1 MFSDSPAGFDYPVSH
16 ETRHPIYGSNANA
29 LLEDA
34 ALTDLAERNDV
45 GKSTLAPADGSGDWS
60 DDLTTRSGYRFHV
73 RPAVPADEAGLAEF
87 FTHVTADDLRF
98 RFLTAIRK
106 VSHEQLANLV
116 NVDHRRTENF
126 LAIDPEAGCI
136 IATAMMAADK
146 ALASAEVA
154 IAIRS
159 DFKDRG
165 ISWMLLEHVA
175 KFAGASGIK
184 TLESIESR
192 DNHQAIELEREMGFK
207 AHSSAGDPTVVVVSA
222 TLSPPIA

>member
-1 MFSDSPAGFDYPVSH
+1 M
-16 ETRHPIYGSNANA
+16 
-29 LLEDA
+29 
-34 ALTDLAERNDV
+34 TDLATRNDI
-45 GKSTLAPADGSGDWS
+45 GRSSSTSVDVSSDWS
-60 DDLTTRSGYRFHV
+60 GDLTTRRGYQFHV
-73 RPAVPADEAGLAEF
+73 RPAVPADETGLAEF

-126 LAIDPEAGCI
+126 LALDPETGFI

-192 DNHQAIELEREMGFK
+192 DNHQAIELEREMGFA
-207 AHSSAGDPTVVVVSA
+207 AHSIPGDPTVVVVRA
-222 TLSPPIA
+222 TLSALPA

>member
-1 MFSDSPAGFDYPVSH
+1 MP
-16 ETRHPIYGSNANA
+16 RI
-29 LLEDA
+29 LLEDT

-45 GKSTLAPADGSGDWS
+45 GQSTLALGDGSDDWS

-73 RPAVPADEAGLAEF
+73 RPTFPADEAGLAEF

-126 LAIDPEAGCI
+126 LAIDPESNVVV
-136 IATAMMAADK
+136 ATAMMAADK

-165 ISWMLLEHVA
+165 ISWMLLEHVTR
-175 KFAGASGIK
+175 FAAASGIK

-192 DNHQAIELEREMGFK
+192 DNHQAIELEREMGFA
-207 AHSSAGDPTVVVVSA
+207 AHSIPGDPTVVVVRA
-222 TLSPPIA
+222 TLSAPSA